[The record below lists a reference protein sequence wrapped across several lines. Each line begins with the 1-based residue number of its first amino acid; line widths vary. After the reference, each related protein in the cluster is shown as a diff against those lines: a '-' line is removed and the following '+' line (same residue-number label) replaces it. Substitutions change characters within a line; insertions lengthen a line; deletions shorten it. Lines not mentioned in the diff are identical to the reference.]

1 MPSAVSQICWYIKTL
16 ILYKHISSAPNIP
29 MYVADT
35 EDNKICSSGVK
46 LCFEVEEIG
55 ISREKNKKS

>member
-1 MPSAVSQICWYIKTL
+1 
-16 ILYKHISSAPNIP
+16 